1 MPFANVLRD
10 LRTRKDLTQR
20 QLAEALGLSES
31 AIGMYERGQ
40 REPELETLEAIAD
53 YFNVDMDY
61 LTGRSPIERKTPV
74 TPPSA
79 EDVAMSLD
87 EFTFA
92 MHNHSGQLTEKD
104 KEILLAMAQQLTDA
118 HKRKDSDGEADGDL

>member
-1 MPFANVLRD
+1 MIRLKQ
-10 LRTRKDLTQR
+10 LRTEKGWNMRETARALGIPYTTYISYEKGDREPNSEMLIKFADFFHVSIDYLIGMDRKD
-20 QLAEALGLSES
+20 
-31 AIGMYERGQ
+31 
-40 REPELETLEAIAD
+40 ETD
-53 YFNVDMDY
+53 
-61 LTGRSPIERKTPV
+61 PV
-74 TPPSA
+74 
-79 EDVAMSLD
+79 VRMD